1 MQLGEAQQVV
11 TFLNPRYNKLILFIV
26 GLKMAKFKQKIKA
39 LALRNKGESIG
50 DIAIKLGVSKSIVSK
65 WCRDI
70 ALTKGQIADLHKKMR
85 VGSYKGRMKFLEK
98 ARKVRKEETE
108 HLKREGIKEIGKIGK
123 RDLLIGG
130 IALYWAEGTKSPNAE
145 ETSFSNSNPGMILW
159 ILRWFE
165 EICGITKDRFIIQ
178 IRINKIHKNRIEEVE
193 KYWSKLTGIP
203 SNQFTRTVL
212 IKAQAKKVY
221 SNNNH
226 YGTVRV
232 RVRRGTQLRRK
243 IIGWIEGLAMV

>member
-1 MQLGEAQQVV
+1 
-11 TFLNPRYNKLILFIV
+11 
-26 GLKMAKFKQKIKA
+26 MAKFKEKIKA
-39 LALRNKGESIG
+39 IELRKKGNSIG
-50 DIAIKLGVSKSIVSK
+50 EIAQEIGVSKSIVSK

-70 ALTKGQIADLHKKMR
+70 ALTKTQIGNLHEKMKI
-85 VGSYKGRMKFLEK
+85 GSYKGRMNFLEK
-98 ARKVRKEETE
+98 IRKIRKDETARLGEEG
-108 HLKREGIKEIGKIGK
+108 KREIGKISR
-123 RDLLIGG
+123 RDLLVGG

-165 EICGITKDRFIIQ
+165 EICGVSSDRFIIQ
-178 IRINKIHKNRIEEVE
+178 IRINKIHRNRIKEVE
-193 KYWSKLTGIP
+193 SYWSKLIGIP
-203 SNQFTRTVL
+203 FNQFTKTVL

-232 RVRRGTQLRRK
+232 RVRSGTQLRRK
-243 IIGWIEGLAMV
+243 IIGWIEGLATL